1 MDGLEAIRLLLLH
14 QLQTDCLVFTPATSV
29 NIKVKNH

>member
-14 QLQTDCLVFTPATSV
+14 QLQTVFTPATSI
-29 NIKVKNH
+29 NINVKNH